1 MNHFANNGKEYLRKL
16 KQVKQKKGDEQLT
29 QEEIDI
35 LWSSMSDEEIDK
47 KFGITRDRRLG
58 CLITLAGTIIFWGIL
73 IRWATNSSR
82 RSTTSTCARR
92 VLRCCGAFALSM
104 GLVSGND
111 GRGWLLFRF
120 WAPRRPTSRATSTRR
135 CCD

>member
-58 CLITLAGTIIFWGIL
+58 CLIALAGTIIFWGIL
-73 IRWATNSSR
+73 IHLMSI
-82 RSTTSTCARR
+82 
-92 VLRCCGAFALSM
+92 L
-104 GLVSGND
+104 
-111 GRGWLLFRF
+111 
-120 WAPRRPTSRATSTRR
+120 
-135 CCD
+135 